1 MRKLLLGAA
10 LIVAAVQAWAQQP
23 TVLDEGTCGASLTW
37 ELTNDGTLTI
47 SGTGDMTDFTDRGPW
62 HEEHANDILALVVAD
77 GVTSVG
83 DFAFS
88 GCTKLASVT
97 LPASVTRIGEKAFW
111 SCHAL
116 TAITLPGAG
125 VKIGEGAYT
134 AAGSTVTE
142 DVPADSLCIA
152 RSPQTI
158 KVQWAAKRRSRRK

>member
-1 MRKLLLGAA
+1 MRKLLFGTA

-125 VKIGEGAYT
+125 VKIGEGAFQTCYSL
-134 AAGSTVTE
+134 AS
-142 DVPADSLCIA
+142 VPT
-152 RSPQTI
+152 SP
-158 KVQWAAKRRSRRK
+158 R